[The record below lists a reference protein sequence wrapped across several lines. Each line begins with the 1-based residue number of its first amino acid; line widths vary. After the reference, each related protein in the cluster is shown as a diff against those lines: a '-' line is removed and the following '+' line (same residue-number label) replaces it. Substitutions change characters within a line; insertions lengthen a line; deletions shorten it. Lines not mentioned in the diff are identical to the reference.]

1 MKKSIKALAHKR
13 LSSLSK
19 IICPTR
25 NLLWNRIILLFFR
38 VLFFFKPRMCLT
50 NIGCTLDYPLL
61 WTWHFKW
68 CGDAMIGLVILSW
81 LTCVCVSPKIEASSA
96 RSGSARYCVRWNL
109 RSSCCICSE
118 EYMVRGFRI
127 FFPLLLTRVSS
138 PFSID
143 SLISPPASV
152 NTVPSIT
159 YITKSITALTLLW
172 HPIYLN
178 HSKCRNFCRHQSN
191 LGDF

>member
-13 LSSLSK
+13 LSSPWK

-38 VLFFFKPRMCLT
+38 VLFFKPRMCLI
-50 NIGCTLDYPLL
+50 NIGCTLRLSPFVNMTLQMM
-61 WTWHFKW
+61 WW
-68 CGDAMIGLVILSW
+68 CHDRFRDWVVILSW

-118 EYMVRGFRI
+118 EYIVRGFRI

-159 YITKSITALTLLW
+159 YITKSKTALWELS
-172 HPIYLN
+172 YF
-178 HSKCRNFCRHQSN
+178 S
-191 LGDF
+191 

>member
-1 MKKSIKALAHKR
+1 
-13 LSSLSK
+13 
-19 IICPTR
+19 
-25 NLLWNRIILLFFR
+25 
-38 VLFFFKPRMCLT
+38 
-50 NIGCTLDYPLL
+50 
-61 WTWHFKW
+61 
-68 CGDAMIGLVILSW
+68 MIGLVILSW

-152 NTVPSIT
+152 NTVPSMT
-159 YITKSITALTLLW
+159 YITKSITALTLTS
-172 HPIYLN
+172 YLPKPFQVPQLLSPSRQPWRFLN
-178 HSKCRNFCRHQSN
+178 WLGLVLKPKLSRNSSYNTSN
-191 LGDF
+191 SMSILKEVWGMS

>member
-1 MKKSIKALAHKR
+1 
-13 LSSLSK
+13 
-19 IICPTR
+19 
-25 NLLWNRIILLFFR
+25 
-38 VLFFFKPRMCLT
+38 MCLT

-152 NTVPSIT
+152 NTVPSMT
-159 YITKSITALTLLW
+159 YITKSINALWLYFDILLTKTIPSAATFVAIKATLA
-172 HPIYLN
+172 I
-178 HSKCRNFCRHQSN
+178 SKLAWFGLETKIISK
-191 LGDF
+191 